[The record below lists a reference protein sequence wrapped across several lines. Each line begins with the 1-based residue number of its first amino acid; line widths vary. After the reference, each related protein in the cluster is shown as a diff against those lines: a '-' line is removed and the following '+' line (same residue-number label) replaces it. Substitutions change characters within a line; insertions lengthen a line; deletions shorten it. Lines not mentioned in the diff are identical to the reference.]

1 MFVNAEHR
9 KGRVISQEPIA
20 DLALVEEQ
28 SELPG
33 LREVLLRRELSDG
46 PRRLSQAHV
55 VAATIESSASLEQ

>member
-28 SELPG
+28 GELPG
-33 LREVLLRRELSDG
+33 LPEDLLRRELSDG
-46 PRRLSQAHV
+46 RRR
-55 VAATIESSASLEQ
+55 